1 MKTFPKILFA
11 LVAILS
17 LTASDKSINRA
28 AFFPEASSGASLE
41 IPRRI
46 RFQIATV
53 EEKAG
58 ARNII
63 SEALVEGPPGT
74 DFSVN
79 LQDNQFKMNARF
91 LTDLTG
97 TERLKVRA
105 RLNTRRLYGRSER
118 DLPLYEEETQ
128 SPSLDLGFD
137 EGIVLLPFGR
147 NGGDKLKIEIT
158 PAVSDQPVYLAS
170 GALAPLAIKILK
182 QSPGG
187 AISIQA
193 SKIPH
198 NFEVE
203 AALLEDDREVA
214 RGAANFLIEEAQ
226 ELMLKPDGNARAE
239 VVNHP
244 MAINLTI
251 DEYARTRPADIV
263 GISFGL
269 SLINKQ
275 NPDHRESI
283 ASNWAGAATL
293 GGEMV
298 YDLSDYYLETSG
310 KRYKLR
316 IRIKPAKGEI
326 LQ

>member
-11 LVAILS
+11 LVALLS

-28 AFFPEASSGASLE
+28 AFSEASSEALLAS
-41 IPRRI
+41 PRRI

-58 ARNII
+58 ARNVI

-74 DFSVN
+74 DFNVN
-79 LQDNQFKMNARF
+79 LQGSRFKMNARF
-91 LTDLTG
+91 LTDVAG
-97 TERLKVRA
+97 AERLKVRA
-105 RLNTRRLYGRSER
+105 RLNTRRLYGYSER
-118 DLPLYEEETQ
+118 DLPLYEEDAQ
-128 SPSLDLGFD
+128 NQSLDLGYD
-137 EGIVLLPFGR
+137 EAIVLLPFGR

-170 GALAPLAIKILK
+170 GELAPLAIKILK

-187 AISIQA
+187 AVSIQA
-193 SKIPH
+193 SKNPH

-203 AALLEDDREVA
+203 ATLLEDDTEVA

-226 ELMLKPDGNARAE
+226 ELILKPDNNARAE
-239 VVNHP
+239 VANHP
-244 MAINLTI
+244 MAISLMI
-251 DEYARTRPADIV
+251 DEYARTRPADII

-269 SLINKQ
+269 SLINNQ
-275 NPDHRESI
+275 GPNRRESI

-293 GGEMV
+293 GGELV
-298 YDLSDYYLETSG
+298 YDISNYYLKTSG

-316 IRIKPAKGEI
+316 ITVKPARGEI

>member
-11 LVAILS
+11 LVALFSI
-17 LTASDKSINRA
+17 TASDKSINRA
-28 AFFPEASSGASLE
+28 AFSEASSLE
-41 IPRRI
+41 SPRRI

-58 ARNII
+58 ARNVI

-74 DFSVN
+74 DFNVN
-79 LQDNQFKMNARF
+79 LQGSQFKMSARF
-91 LTDLTG
+91 LTDVASA
-97 TERLKVRA
+97 ESLKVRA
-105 RLNTRRLYGRSER
+105 RLNTRRLYGYSER
-118 DLPLYEEETQ
+118 NLPLYEEDAQ
-128 SPSLDLGFD
+128 NQSLDLGFD
-137 EGIVLLPFGR
+137 EALVLLPFGR

-170 GALAPLAIKILK
+170 GELAPLAIKILK

-187 AISIQA
+187 AVSIQA

-203 AALLEDDREVA
+203 ATLLEDDTEVA

-226 ELMLKPDGNARAE
+226 ELILKPDNNARAE
-239 VVNHP
+239 VANHP
-244 MAINLTI
+244 MAVNLTI

-263 GISFGL
+263 GVSFGL
-269 SLINKQ
+269 SLINNQ
-275 NPDHRESI
+275 DPNLRESI

-293 GGEMV
+293 GGELV
-298 YDLSDYYLETSG
+298 YDISNYYLKTSG
-310 KRYKLR
+310 KRYKLK
-316 IRIKPAKGEI
+316 IAVKPARGEI

>member
-11 LVAILS
+11 LVALLS
-17 LTASDKSINRA
+17 LTASDSHVNRA
-28 AFFPEASSGASLE
+28 AFSEASIENL
-41 IPRRI
+41 RRI
-46 RFQIATV
+46 RFQISTV

-58 ARNII
+58 ARNVI
-63 SEALVEGPPGT
+63 SEAVVEGPPGT

-79 LQDNQFKMNARF
+79 LQGSKFKMNARF
-91 LTDLTG
+91 LTDLAN

-105 RLNTRRLYGRSER
+105 RLNTRRLYGYSER
-118 DLPLYEEETQ
+118 ELPLYEEDAQ
-128 SPSLDLGFD
+128 NQSLDLGFD
-137 EGIVLLPFGR
+137 EAIVLLPFGR
-147 NGGDKLKIEIT
+147 NGGERLKIEIT

-170 GALAPLAIKILK
+170 GELAPIAIKILK

-203 AALLEDDREVA
+203 AALLEDDTEVA
-214 RGAANFLIEEAQ
+214 RGTTNFLIEERQ
-226 ELMLKPDGNARAE
+226 EIILKPDNSARAE
-239 VVNHP
+239 IADHP
-244 MAINLTI
+244 IALNLII

-269 SLINKQ
+269 SLINDQ
-275 NPDHRESI
+275 NPDRREAI
-283 ASNWAGAATL
+283 ATNWAGAATL
-293 GGEMV
+293 GDALT
-298 YDLSDYYLETSG
+298 YDISDYYLKSSG
-310 KRYKLR
+310 KKYKLR
-316 IRIKPAKGEI
+316 IRIKPARGEI